1 MSTYVFRKENV
12 LGYPVNRG
20 DSMSEMRLDPKIVG
34 EVIAKYRMKKGLTQE
49 VLSGLSDIGRTH
61 LSAIERGERKPTLET
76 LYRIS
81 LALDV
86 KMSFL
91 VMEIEKELN
100 QQQ

>member
-1 MSTYVFRKENV
+1 
-12 LGYPVNRG
+12 
-20 DSMSEMRLDPKIVG
+20 MSEMRLDPKIVG

-49 VLSGLSDIGRTH
+49 VLSVLSDIGRTH

-86 KMSFL
+86 KMSVL

>member
-1 MSTYVFRKENV
+1 
-12 LGYPVNRG
+12 
-20 DSMSEMRLDPKIVG
+20 MSEMRLDPKIVG

-81 LALDV
+81 RALDV
-86 KMSFL
+86 NMCVL
-91 VMEIEKELN
+91 GRVIEQELN
-100 QQQ
+100 QRQ

>member
-49 VLSGLSDIGRTH
+49 VLSGLSDIGRTN
-61 LSAIERGERKPTLET
+61 ARRGR
-76 LYRIS
+76 
-81 LALDV
+81 
-86 KMSFL
+86 
-91 VMEIEKELN
+91 
-100 QQQ
+100 

>member
-86 KMSFL
+86 KMSVL
-91 VMEIEKELN
+91 IMEIEKELN